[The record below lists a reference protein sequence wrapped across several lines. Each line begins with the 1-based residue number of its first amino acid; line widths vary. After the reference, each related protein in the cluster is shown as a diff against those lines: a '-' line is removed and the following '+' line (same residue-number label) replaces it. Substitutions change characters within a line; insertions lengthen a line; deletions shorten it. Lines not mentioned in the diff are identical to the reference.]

1 MLRPGRTYRQV
12 RSWKENKNF
21 TIVVQVDPDHSI
33 ISRVMNDGVDTVLLA
48 SSGTI
53 MLHVLP
59 NHFPAQCTV
68 VNLACPAEDMV
79 VVLHLLEPENA
90 VFSSPI
96 INRYRGEC
104 LMHLM
109 WNSRQIYLGIWLATT
124 WAWILS
130 GSCCC
135 YFFPCLFNSINLCP
149 QRTNIDLLHLPWSIS
164 AIIQISELAS
174 RK

>member
-12 RSWKENKNF
+12 RIWKENKNF

-109 WNSRQIYLGIWLATT
+109 
-124 WAWILS
+124 
-130 GSCCC
+130 
-135 YFFPCLFNSINLCP
+135 
-149 QRTNIDLLHLPWSIS
+149 
-164 AIIQISELAS
+164 
-174 RK
+174 